1 MTDVRPGFY
10 KCRLVRGGPWVAVRV
25 AHEPAS
31 DPETGETL
39 DRSPMWSVEI
49 DGELARAPS
58 PDRDKAGVFLT
69 EAMRP
74 IDEAEYH
81 YLRRV
86 KDHAVKVDPR
96 YPEARPNKRI
106 DIGKLPP
113 IY

>member
-1 MTDVRPGFY
+1 MTATFY
-10 KCRLVRGGPWVAVRV
+10 KTRLVAGGPWVGVRV
-25 AHEPAS
+25 AFEPPV
-31 DPETGETL
+31 DPLTSEVL

-58 PDRDKAGVFLT
+58 PDPDTAGTFLV

-74 IDEAEYH
+74 IDEAEYD

-86 KDHAVKVDPR
+86 KDHALKVDPR
-96 YPEARPNKRI
+96 YPEARPNKKI

-113 IY
+113 VF